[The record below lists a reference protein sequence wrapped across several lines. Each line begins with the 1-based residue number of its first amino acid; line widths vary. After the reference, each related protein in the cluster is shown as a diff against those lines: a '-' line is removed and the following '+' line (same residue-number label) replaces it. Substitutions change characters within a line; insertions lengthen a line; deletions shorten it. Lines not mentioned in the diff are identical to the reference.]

1 MLKSYSSSGKPDQA
15 PVYTRPDSLKMIL
28 DLGEFFLVVLCIP
41 LSYQIARILM
51 KSFNYDWHVSI
62 PQMTFFS
69 ILVLIS
75 WVVLSQA
82 TATAKLPGSQR
93 YLTLLLHHIRIHMVV
108 LIVLLLLKF
117 IFSFRNVPVVF
128 ILIIVPVYMMI
139 TFGIKILAT
148 HIFRIYR
155 SNDYNLRQVI
165 VIADGNSLSFID
177 KIFEQKD
184 WGYNIDTIISDS
196 TWVHEKYGKNINVI
210 QDEKN
215 LKEYLDNNVIDEVIY
230 SKSEINHNEIRHLI
244 EICNEVGVIFR
255 FQSCVSPDEYGVVD
269 LKTYNAHNQ
278 LALVDIPA
286 NRLPLIIKNIAD
298 MYFAI
303 SAIIL
308 LSPLFLLIAILIK
321 LESRGPVFFK
331 QERLGLRGRK
341 FKLYKFR
348 TMVVNA
354 EDLLES
360 LRKSNEMDGPTFKM
374 REDPRITRL
383 GKFLRKTGLDELPQ
397 FFNIISGEMS
407 LVGPRPP
414 LESEVKQYKRWQL
427 RRLSVK
433 PGITCTWQIS
443 PNRND
448 VKFDKWMQLDLNY
461 IDNWS
466 LAKDAELFVKTIK
479 TVFSASGR

>member
-1 MLKSYSSSGKPDQA
+1 MLKHNSIKRSTSISSVARSGH
-15 PVYTRPDSLKMIL
+15 LKIIL
-28 DLGEFFLVVLCIP
+28 DLVEFFVVILSIP
-41 LSYQIARILM
+41 LSYQIAKVLIE
-51 KSFNYDWHVSI
+51 SFNYNWHVSI

-69 ILVLIS
+69 ILIVIS
-75 WVVLSQA
+75 WFVLSKA

-93 YLTLLLHHIRIHMVV
+93 YLTLFVHHVKVHLVV
-108 LIVLLLLKF
+108 LVILLLLKF
-117 IFSFRNVPVVF
+117 VFSFRNVPVVF
-128 ILIIVPVYMMI
+128 ILIIVPVNMMF
-139 TFGIKILAT
+139 TFGIKYVST
-148 HIFRIYR
+148 NIFRIYR
-155 SNDYNLRQVI
+155 SKEYNLRQVLL
-165 VIADGNSLSFID
+165 IADGASISFID
-177 KIFEQKD
+177 KLFYQKD
-184 WGYNIDTIISDS
+184 WGYNVNSIITQSKS
-196 TWVHEKYGKNINVI
+196 IKERFGSLVNIL
-210 QDEKN
+210 DEDLD
-215 LKEYLDNNVIDEVIY
+215 LKEFLDNYVIDEVIY
-230 SKSEINHNEIRHLI
+230 SKANINHNEIKNII

-255 FQSCVSPDEYGVVD
+255 FHSSSSTTEPGLVK
-269 LKTYNAHNQ
+269 LKTYDAHNQ

-286 NRLPLIIKNIAD
+286 NRLPLLIKNIAD

-303 SAIIL
+303 SAIII
-308 LSPLFLLIAILIK
+308 LSPVFLMIALLIK
-321 LESRGPVFFK
+321 LESKGPVFFK
-331 QERLGLRGRK
+331 QERVGLRGRK
-341 FKLYKFR
+341 FMLYKFR

-360 LRKSNEMDGPTFKM
+360 LRKKNEMDGPTFKITD
-374 REDPRITRL
+374 DPRVTRL

-397 FFNIISGEMS
+397 FFNVVSGEMS

-466 LAKDAELFVKTIK
+466 LAKDAELFIKTIS
-479 TVFSASGR
+479 TVFTASGR

>member
-1 MLKSYSSSGKPDQA
+1 
-15 PVYTRPDSLKMIL
+15 
-28 DLGEFFLVVLCIP
+28 
-41 LSYQIARILM
+41 
-51 KSFNYDWHVSI
+51 
-62 PQMTFFS
+62 
-69 ILVLIS
+69 
-75 WVVLSQA
+75 
-82 TATAKLPGSQR
+82 
-93 YLTLLLHHIRIHMVV
+93 
-108 LIVLLLLKF
+108 
-117 IFSFRNVPVVF
+117 
-128 ILIIVPVYMMI
+128 
-139 TFGIKILAT
+139 
-148 HIFRIYR
+148 
-155 SNDYNLRQVI
+155 VI

-196 TWVHEKYGKNINVI
+196 TWVQEKYGKNINVI

-374 REDPRITRL
+374 TR
-383 GKFLRKTGLDELPQ
+383 
-397 FFNIISGEMS
+397 
-407 LVGPRPP
+407 
-414 LESEVKQYKRWQL
+414 
-427 RRLSVK
+427 
-433 PGITCTWQIS
+433 
-443 PNRND
+443 
-448 VKFDKWMQLDLNY
+448 
-461 IDNWS
+461 
-466 LAKDAELFVKTIK
+466 
-479 TVFSASGR
+479 